1 MKAMLSV
8 SGIETFYGDI
18 KILKGVSLEVPEG
31 KIVTLLGTNGAGKTT
46 TLRTISGVL
55 HPQKGEITFR
65 EVSIRHLPSYEIT
78 RLGMAHVPEGRD
90 LFTHMT
96 VHENLE
102 MGAYARSDRRKVKED
117 IAEMFGMFPILKERR
132 RQLAGTLSGGEQQML
147 AIARGL
153 MNRPKL
159 MLLDEPS
166 LGLSPLYVQKL
177 FSLIRQI
184 NVQGTT
190 ILLVEQNAHLA
201 LQVADFA
208 FVLETG
214 RITLSG
220 EANDLARNKDVQRLY
235 LGG

>member
-1 MKAMLSV
+1 
-8 SGIETFYGDI
+8 
-18 KILKGVSLEVPEG
+18 
-31 KIVTLLGTNGAGKTT
+31 
-46 TLRTISGVL
+46 
-55 HPQKGEITFR
+55 
-65 EVSIRHLPSYEIT
+65 
-78 RLGMAHVPEGRD
+78 
-90 LFTHMT
+90 
-96 VHENLE
+96 
-102 MGAYARSDRRKVKED
+102 
-117 IAEMFGMFPILKERR
+117 
-132 RQLAGTLSGGEQQML
+132 ML

-153 MNRPKL
+153 MNNPKL

-184 NVQGTT
+184 NVQGATL
-190 ILLVEQNAHLA
+190 LLVEQNAHLA

-220 EANDLARNKDVQRLY
+220 EAKELARNKDVQRLY